1 MMRPAEVV
9 NRVSA
14 DEIVASQIGADIV
27 QINDAVR
34 NNGLRVQ
41 LDENEVA
48 HSKVRTENRYLAVG
62 DSLFPFDLTR
72 SLQRSRNFVG
82 RIRHPTIRQLRSVE
96 GDVDLRRLV
105 GGARKFFGQAII

>member
-14 DEIVASQIGADIV
+14 DEIVTSQIGADVI

-72 SLQRSRNFVG
+72 ILLRSRNFVAPLG
-82 RIRHPTIRQLRSVE
+82 HPTIRQLRRIE
-96 GDVDLRRLV
+96 GDVELRRLV
-105 GGARKFFGQAII
+105 RGVG